1 MKEAQRIA
9 AGNGIPRISLIW
21 LLVAQALVIMPHLF
35 HAPLW
40 LVGLWLLCVGWRIQ
54 VFRMR
59 LQFPSAWLKAA
70 LMLGSGFAVYL
81 SHSSLMGLE
90 AGIALLITAFIL
102 KLLEVSSRRDALV
115 LIFLGFFIVVTSY
128 LFADSILAAL
138 YSVLPVIALLSALLG
153 LQHSRISTR
162 PLATLKLASSLF
174 VQAIPLMVLLFVL
187 FPRLEP
193 LWSLPQPSSK
203 GITGLSSS
211 MSPGDLTELGQSSEL
226 AFRARFEGA
235 IPAQSQLYWRALTL
249 PYFDGRS
256 WSVSQ
261 HAVQPSVQWQAVGEP
276 LNYSIIMQPSTQ
288 PWLFSLDVGSSEQ
301 EEIRLMNDFRLQR
314 RTSVNRAYQYQVSSW
329 TDALRQPFMSAQQQ
343 QQFLQLPR
351 RGNQQTR
358 DWAAELREQH
368 AADDALV
375 AALLRYFNQEPYYYT
390 LQPPLLGQDSMDE
403 FLFSSRRGFCAH
415 YAGAMVFVLRAA
427 GIPSRVVAGYQG
439 GEINASGQFVQV
451 RQFDAH
457 AWVEYWQPGQGW
469 RTVDPTFQVAP
480 ERIELGLQEA
490 LREEAELFQGDF
502 LSPLRY
508 QHIGWVNQ
516 LRMSWES
523 LNHSWQTKIL
533 GYQRD
538 RQQAWLKQL
547 FGEVNWQTLGLL
559 LVFGVILIVT
569 ISVLWMFKPW
579 LRDTDPI
586 ERLLN
591 DFQRVLQRRGVL
603 REPGEGLR
611 DFAARTEQNLSAEQQ
626 QAVVAF
632 VEQYEQQQYAEQP
645 FDLNALRTA
654 LLKVRQSC

>member
-1 MKEAQRIA
+1 MKEARRIA

-35 HAPLW
+35 HVPLW

-261 HAVQPSVQWQAVGEP
+261 HADQPSVQWQAVGEP

-329 TDALRQPFMSAQQQ
+329 TDALRQPFMNAQQQ